1 MAEGLL
7 GQAMRFALLRWSKS
21 KARKKPVAPGKVE
34 AVGKQ
39 Q

>member
-1 MAEGLL
+1 
-7 GQAMRFALLRWSKS
+7 MRFALLRWSEP
-21 KARKKPVAPGKVE
+21 KARKIPVAPGKVE